1 MAAKTI
7 ERPLDI
13 IRLCL
18 DERVVVRLKGSRELK
33 GKLFVSTLDCG
44 LPLNLGPHVT
54 RKSRDNSGVSTQRLV
69 EGGFCAPCFCCFSVL
84 ASRVTFWM
92 YPTPPKKFYN

>member
-18 DERVVVRLKGSRELK
+18 DERVVVRLKGARELK
-33 GKLFVSTLDCG
+33 GKLFVSAVTVFFFSWRAITN
-44 LPLNLGPHVT
+44 LPY
-54 RKSRDNSGVSTQRLV
+54 
-69 EGGFCAPCFCCFSVL
+69 L
-84 ASRVTFWM
+84 ASPFLCLALSHPFRAGIK
-92 YPTPPKKFYN
+92 TPA